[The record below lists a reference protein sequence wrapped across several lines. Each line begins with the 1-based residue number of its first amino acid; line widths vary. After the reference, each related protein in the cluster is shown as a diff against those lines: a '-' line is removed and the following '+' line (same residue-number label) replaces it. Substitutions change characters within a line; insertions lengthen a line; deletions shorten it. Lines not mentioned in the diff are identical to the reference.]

1 MVQRQLPKIPE
12 LLELM
17 QFKKPELDGVKRRL
31 DGALTIADL
40 RAIAKRRT
48 PKAAFDYTDGA
59 AEGELSLARARQAF
73 EDIEFHP
80 DILRPAAD
88 VDTSTEILG
97 GPSALPFGI
106 APTGFTRLMQ
116 TEGEIA
122 GAGAA
127 GAAGIPFTLSTLG
140 TTSIENVRAANPHG
154 RNWFQL
160 YVMREREISYGLV
173 ERAAKAGFDTLMFTV
188 DTPVAGARLRDK
200 RNGFSIP
207 PQLTLGTII
216 NAIPRPWWWID
227 FLTTPSLEF
236 ASLTTTGGTVGELL
250 NAAMDP
256 TISYEDLEVIRSMW
270 PGKIVI
276 KGVQNVA
283 DSKRLIDLGVD
294 GIVLSNHGGRQL
306 DRAPIPFHLLPQVVR
321 EVGKDST
328 IMVDTGIMNGAD
340 IVASVALGAKFT
352 LIGRAYLYGLMA
364 GGRRGVDRTIEILRT
379 EIERTMKLLGVS
391 TLAELEP
398 RHVTQLQRLTPIAGV
413 GGAAATPARRTP
425 ARAKA

>member
-1 MVQRQLPKIPE
+1 MSPIKRQLPKPAE

-17 QFKKPELDGVKRRL
+17 QFKKPELDARKRRL
-31 DGALTIADL
+31 DAALTIADL
-40 RAIAKRRT
+40 RTIAKRRT

-73 EDIEFHP
+73 QDIEFHP
-80 DILRPAAD
+80 DILRPAAE
-88 VDTSTEILG
+88 VDMSTEILG

-116 TEGEIA
+116 TEGETA

-140 TTSIENVRAANPHG
+140 TTSIEDVKAANPHG

-173 ERAAKAGFDTLMFTV
+173 TRAAAAGFDTLQFTV

-207 PQLTLGTII
+207 PQLTVGTII

-227 FLTTPSLEF
+227 FLTTPKLEF
-236 ASLTTTGGTVGELL
+236 ASLSTTGGTVGELL

-256 TISYEDLEVIRSMW
+256 TISYDDLDVIRGLW
-270 PGKIVI
+270 PGKIVV
-276 KGVQNVA
+276 KGVQNVE
-283 DSKRLIDLGVD
+283 DSKRLIDRGVD
-294 GIVLSNHGGRQL
+294 GIILSNHGGRQL
-306 DRAPIPFHLLPQVVR
+306 DRAPIPFHLLPEVVR
-321 EVGKDST
+321 EVGKDAT
-328 IMVDTGIMNGAD
+328 VMIDTGIMNGAD
-340 IVASVALGAKFT
+340 IVAAVAMGATFT

-364 GGRRGVDRTIEILRT
+364 GGRQGVDRTIEILRS
-379 EIERTMKLLGVS
+379 EIERTIKLLGVS

-398 RHVTQLQRLTPIAGV
+398 RHVTQLERLVPR
-413 GGAAATPARRTP
+413 AANGSVLTAASV
-425 ARAKA
+425 